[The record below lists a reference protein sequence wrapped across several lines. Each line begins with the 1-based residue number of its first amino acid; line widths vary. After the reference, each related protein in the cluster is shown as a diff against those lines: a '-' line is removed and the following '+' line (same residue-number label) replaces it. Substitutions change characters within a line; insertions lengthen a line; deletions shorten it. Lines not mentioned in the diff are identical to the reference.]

1 MAIST
6 AQGMRIEKKI
16 DDLTE
21 RVTRYEEQ
29 ADARQEKIG
38 NLEHD
43 MYGNDTP
50 GLKSRVQSV
59 EQHCETVCAELDA
72 QIKKTPSTFKKI
84 LVATLPNIISALIL
98 AYIFWQLFVYS
109 NLHKP

>member
-16 DDLTE
+16 DDLSD
-21 RVTRYEEQ
+21 RMSRFEEQ
-29 ADARQEKIG
+29 GTSRQEKIEG
-38 NLEHD
+38 LRHD
-43 MYGNDTP
+43 MYGNDNP